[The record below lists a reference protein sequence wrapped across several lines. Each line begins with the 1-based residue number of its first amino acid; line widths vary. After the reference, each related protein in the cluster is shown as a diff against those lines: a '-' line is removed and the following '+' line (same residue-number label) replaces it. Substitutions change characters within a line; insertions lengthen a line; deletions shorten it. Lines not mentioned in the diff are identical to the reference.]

1 VVKMAKVNISI
12 PDSFLKEIDK
22 YKEYKKVNRSQFI
35 IDAARVYFDVIEDE
49 KALERRRDAIKRLKK
64 TSEKIMKLG
73 IKDWDTT
80 AEVRKMRDL
89 REKEMKKRL
98 GI

>member
-1 VVKMAKVNISI
+1 MAKINISI
-12 PDSFLKEIDK
+12 PDDFLKEIDK
-22 YKEYKKVNRSQFI
+22 YKEYRKVNRSQFL
-35 IDAARVYFDVIEDE
+35 IDAARAYFDVIEDKE
-49 KALERRRDAIKRLKK
+49 ALERRRDAIKRLKK

-89 REKEMKKRL
+89 REKEMKRRL